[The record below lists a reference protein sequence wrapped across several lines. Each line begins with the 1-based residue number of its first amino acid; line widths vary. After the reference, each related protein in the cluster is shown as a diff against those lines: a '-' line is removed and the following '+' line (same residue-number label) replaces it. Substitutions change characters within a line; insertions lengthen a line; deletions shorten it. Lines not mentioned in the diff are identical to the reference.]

1 MVFFGIYLFMYV
13 FIYVLHPISGCG
25 RNFLNIHSL
34 FMGRSQGFKNPRQD
48 LLSNLQLPGASGVS
62 MVAFLILDHH
72 VWWSQILIFL
82 QDININ
88 LNEETHR

>member
-1 MVFFGIYLFMYV
+1 MVFLGIYLF
-13 FIYVLHPISGCG
+13 IYLFVAS
-25 RNFLNIHSL
+25 NFRVWKKILNIHSL

-48 LLSNLQLPGASGVS
+48 PLSSLQLPGASAVS
-62 MVAFLILDHH
+62 MAAFLILDHH